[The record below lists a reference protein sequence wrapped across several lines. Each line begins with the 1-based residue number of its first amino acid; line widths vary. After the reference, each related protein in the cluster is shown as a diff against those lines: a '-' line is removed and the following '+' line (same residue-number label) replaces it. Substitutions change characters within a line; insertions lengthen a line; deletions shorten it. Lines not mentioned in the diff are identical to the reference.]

1 MDYDSSDDY
10 FGLDG
15 LNNKQEDYKKNL
27 TQEDWDL
34 VQKESAYSFIV
45 NSARKYGKS
54 LVLACAAPLTNL
66 AIAYLLD
73 NELPNLIGGVTAMG
87 GSYSG
92 IGMNEAFSAEFNFFG
107 DVEAAS
113 IIMKGFKNIVLV
125 PIELAFE
132 YPNQEFKKFFAD

>member
-1 MDYDSSDDY
+1 
-10 FGLDG
+10 
-15 LNNKQEDYKKNL
+15 
-27 TQEDWDL
+27 L